1 MQKALNDLERRI
13 LLQER
18 VNGLRDAIRGPARGQ
33 ALDDFISRIQAENE
47 DTLPQRKADL
57 ANQKNQNLVELEA
70 VQKSLRELE
79 GQRGIL
85 EKASDEAAGFRQQAE
100 SEAAA
105 LKQDAARF
113 IRLQMAADLLR
124 KQIER
129 FRKENQGPLLA
140 RSEEVFRLMTGNAFD
155 GLAVDFNEKD
165 VPVMVGRRAD
175 GSMVGVEGMSD
186 GCRDHLYLSLRLA
199 AMTRYLE
206 DHEPMPL
213 ILDDLLITFDNFRS
227 KTVLSQLASLSRRT
241 QILLFT
247 HHEHLVELCRETLG
261 EGTFTLHKLGAHYHS
276 GGARENPS
284 V

>member
-1 MQKALNDLERRI
+1 MQKALNDLERRR
-13 LLQER
+13 LLQEW
-18 VNGLRDAIRGPARGQ
+18 VNGLREALRGPARGQ

-113 IRLQMAADLLR
+113 IRLPSNGRAPSEKANRTFSQGKPGAFTR
-124 KQIER
+124 K
-129 FRKENQGPLLA
+129 
-140 RSEEVFRLMTGNAFD
+140 V
-155 GLAVDFNEKD
+155 
-165 VPVMVGRRAD
+165 RR
-175 GSMVGVEGMSD
+175 
-186 GCRDHLYLSLRLA
+186 
-199 AMTRYLE
+199 
-206 DHEPMPL
+206 
-213 ILDDLLITFDNFRS
+213 
-227 KTVLSQLASLSRRT
+227 SLS
-241 QILLFT
+241 
-247 HHEHLVELCRETLG
+247 
-261 EGTFTLHKLGAHYHS
+261 AHD
-276 GGARENPS
+276 RKC